1 MNRKPK
7 ARLVVLGYHQ
17 DPLLHNIQRDSPTL
31 TKLGRS
37 LILQM
42 ASSKAWRISS
52 FDAKTAF
59 LRGTAD
65 QNRIL
70 AFEPVPEFKKN

>member
-1 MNRKPK
+1 
-7 ARLVVLGYHQ
+7 
-17 DPLLHNIQRDSPTL
+17 
-31 TKLGRS
+31 
-37 LILQM
+37 M